1 MSVRAIDHLPAC
13 VTRVR
18 AIIWP
23 DARGRI
29 LRTPYANRVVQS
41 HAAVTAKK
49 KGAILAGHDREKI
62 HMRWRKKKKMLK
74 IEHRK
79 GKGCF
84 SKNGQSG
91 LNMVLGF

>member
-49 KGAILAGHDREKI
+49 TGQYWRVTTEEKT
-62 HMRWRKKKKMLK
+62 HMRWGKKKMLK

-84 SKNGQSG
+84 GKNGQSG

>member
-49 KGAILAGHDREKI
+49 KGAILAGHDR
-62 HMRWRKKKKMLK
+62 
-74 IEHRK
+74 
-79 GKGCF
+79 GKN
-84 SKNGQSG
+84 SYEMEEENAQEDAQD
-91 LNMVLGF
+91 